1 MLGTAFTVLSTFLFL
16 SLLTQTSADP
26 GFGIV
31 NSGPKITNWGG
42 IYGAYISSIFTV
54 FLGYSAYLIPTFL
67 LINGLRM
74 LLGIKNSNV
83 LLKFFVL
90 LLGIALLCLVLALNK
105 INGGLI
111 GDFLLRLIGVYFAQY
126 IGYKIIFW
134 IVLVLLTV
142 LSFVLIYVS
151 LGLKIHNKIQKDHGL
166 ESCTVIYNYIFCF

>member
-54 FLGYSAYLIPTFL
+54 FLGYSAYLIPAFL

-83 LLKFFVL
+83 LLKFFIL
-90 LLGIALLCLVLALNK
+90 LLGIMLLCLVLTLNE

-111 GDFLLRLIGVYFAQY
+111 GDFLLRLIGVYFIQHLDGSPLRIANADNAVEVVD
-126 IGYKIIFW
+126 I
-134 IVLVLLTV
+134 LVQA
-142 LSFVLIYVS
+142 SQSLIEGVP
-151 LGLKIHNKIQKDHGL
+151 I
-166 ESCTVIYNYIFCF
+166 E